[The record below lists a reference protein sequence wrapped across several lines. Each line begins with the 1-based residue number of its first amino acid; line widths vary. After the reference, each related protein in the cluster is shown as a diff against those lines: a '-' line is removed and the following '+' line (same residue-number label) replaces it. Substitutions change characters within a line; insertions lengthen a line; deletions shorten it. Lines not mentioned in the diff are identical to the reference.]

1 MNLISSSQAGSHA
14 TSFFN
19 GQGVNHAI
27 ALIGVGIVVPLILQ
41 FTLGGSA
48 QLLDPAAMA
57 RGGEA
62 GMLAAFGATAF
73 LVGIVNFVVQ
83 TGSYYASWRIGLTG
97 GGEPLG
103 AALGYGLVHGMA
115 VPLLAVEVVLVFGIG
130 GLDRMG
136 VVRGK
141 RGE

>member
-1 MNLISSSQAGSHA
+1 MNRISISQAWSHA

-73 LVGIVNFVVQ
+73 LVGIVNFVRSEEHTSELQ
-83 TGSYYASWRIGLTG
+83 SLMRISYSVFFLNKNILSS
-97 GGEPLG
+97 LFFFFFFFFF
-103 AALGYGLVHGMA
+103 
-115 VPLLAVEVVLVFGIG
+115 LLFFF
-130 GLDRMG
+130 
-136 VVRGK
+136 
-141 RGE
+141 

>member
-1 MNLISSSQAGSHA
+1 MNRISISQAWSHA

-27 ALIGVGIVVPLILQ
+27 ALIGVGIVVPLILH

-62 GMLAAFGATAF
+62 GMLAAFGAPAL
-73 LVGIVNFVVQ
+73 LVGISNFAI
-83 TGSYYASWRIGLTG
+83 GSASCREGGCQSVLFSVG
-97 GGEPLG
+97 GGPSN
-103 AALGYGLVHGMA
+103 
-115 VPLLAVEVVLVFGIG
+115 
-130 GLDRMG
+130 
-136 VVRGK
+136 
-141 RGE
+141 

>member
-1 MNLISSSQAGSHA
+1 MNRISIRQAWSHA

-48 QLLDPAAMA
+48 QRPDPTAMA

-62 GMLAAFGATAF
+62 GMLAAFGARALRDGFFNF
-73 LVGIVNFVVQ
+73 LVDRKSAGWGIRGTDRFTSDV
-83 TGSYYASWRIGLTG
+83 GL
-97 GGEPLG
+97 
-103 AALGYGLVHGMA
+103 
-115 VPLLAVEVVLVFGIG
+115 
-130 GLDRMG
+130 
-136 VVRGK
+136 
-141 RGE
+141 